1 MDDWTYKR
9 AGDTGMTAAA
19 GLRSSKREPG
29 LVNAAA
35 SQLFGLAS
43 STYLKFAHRL
53 TVIGR
58 QHLPADGPFV
68 MAANHNSHL
77 DAPCLSA
84 ALPARLRHEAF
95 PVAAGDTFFDTPA
108 HAAVAAFFLN
118 AVPLWRKKAGRHA
131 LADLREKLVEQRC
144 ILLLFPE
151 GTRSRDGTMGRC
163 KAGLGMLVCGTSVP
177 VVPCGLRG
185 TFAALP
191 PGQKRPNFKP
201 LSLHVG
207 PPLTFADAADGR
219 EGWNRVADEVG
230 GAITTLAGE

>member
-1 MDDWTYKR
+1 MDDWTYKA
-9 AGDTGMTAAA
+9 AGDTGMNAAA
-19 GLRSSKREPG
+19 GLRSTKREPG

-35 SQLFGLAS
+35 SQIFGLAS
-43 STYLKFAHRL
+43 SAYLKLAHDL
-53 TVIGR
+53 TVVGR
-58 QHLPADGPFV
+58 EHLPDAGPFV

-77 DAPCLSA
+77 DALCLSA

-131 LADLREKLVEQRC
+131 LADLREKLVDQAC
-144 ILLLFPE
+144 VLLLFPE

-163 KAGLGMLVCGTSVP
+163 KAGLGMLVCGTDIP

-191 PGQKRPNFKP
+191 PGATRPKFGP
-201 LSLHVG
+201 LSLRIG
-207 PPLTFADAADGR
+207 APLTFADAADGR
-219 EGWNRVADEVG
+219 AGWDRVAEEVG
-230 GAITTLAGE
+230 GAIRSLAGE